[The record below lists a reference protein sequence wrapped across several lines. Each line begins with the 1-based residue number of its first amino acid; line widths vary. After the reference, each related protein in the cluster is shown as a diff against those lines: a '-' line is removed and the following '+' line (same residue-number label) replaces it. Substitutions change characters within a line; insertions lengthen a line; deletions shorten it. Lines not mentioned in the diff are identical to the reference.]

1 MKLESENVGPR
12 AEEVGCVGDARLVA
26 SVRRPSLT
34 DNVNSVAVLTVPSS
48 SLI

>member
-1 MKLESENVGPR
+1 M
-12 AEEVGCVGDARLVA
+12 GDARLVA

-48 SLI
+48 SLIWHNRHTSRFGK